1 MGGEELIGD
10 DDNSF
15 GSLRIAD
22 QYRIHGSEKR
32 EGNKTQTIAM
42 AIVSDLVMG
51 MEPGLMAMRTPE
63 RIMIVRTRVS

>member
-1 MGGEELIGD
+1 MTTIVLAPCGLQISIAFMGG
-10 DDNSF
+10 
-15 GSLRIAD
+15 R
-22 QYRIHGSEKR
+22 R
-32 EGNKTQTIAM
+32 ERERKQTIAM

>member
-22 QYRIHGSEKR
+22 QYRIYGREKR
-32 EGNKTQTIAM
+32 EGKKTQTIAM